1 MPHNSAENDEIMDSY
16 TKLADTIG
24 PDVLKQLIPPDE
36 KRNTD
41 TNQSSPNPFVHFFNI
56 LLIKL
61 LAAATLGP
69 ESLNISNAF
78 YSVGEFYDQSWPVVS
93 G

>member
-1 MPHNSAENDEIMDSY
+1 MNSY

-24 PDVLKQLIPPDE
+24 PDVLKQLIPPPDE
-36 KRNTD
+36 KTNTD
-41 TNQSSPNPFVHFFNI
+41 TDQSSPNPFVHFFNV

-69 ESLNISNAF
+69 ESLNSSNAF
-78 YSVGEFYDQSWPVVS
+78 YSVDKFYDQSWPVGS